1 MSCRSAHQ
9 PLQGG
14 YFCDQLRSSL
24 WSRGKSS
31 KGAFGKSIGE
41 KKPSRKFDW
50 ADTNIGVNKK
60 KAAT

>member
-1 MSCRSAHQ
+1 MEINGIIETLGGRSA
-9 PLQGG
+9 
-14 YFCDQLRSSL
+14 
-24 WSRGKSS
+24 
-31 KGAFGKSIGE
+31 GE

>member
-1 MSCRSAHQ
+1 MSAMCERSN
-9 PLQGG
+9 
-14 YFCDQLRSSL
+14 RENVT
-24 WSRGKSS
+24 
-31 KGAFGKSIGE
+31 GE